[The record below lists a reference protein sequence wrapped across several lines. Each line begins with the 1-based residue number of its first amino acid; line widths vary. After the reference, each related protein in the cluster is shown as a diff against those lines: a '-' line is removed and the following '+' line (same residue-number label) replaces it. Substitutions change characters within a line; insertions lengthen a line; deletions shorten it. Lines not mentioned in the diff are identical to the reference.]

1 MFSTFRLPHGWHP
14 TIIISQII
22 ALQCL
27 HYLVLS
33 LLIPPLL
40 TLFADPY
47 ALAYEGGAANV
58 AMVMDWREMVGRS
71 TIRGVGGRG
80 WTGFSGAW
88 SGGMKLGSDINPAEQ
103 GEGWVVDPVR
113 SWLISLC
120 WLVASSVDV
129 YFLYILVRRPTH
141 ILDFALTLILNHIIL
156 TTYYARSLPTSLFF
170 WLVMALGA
178 VISVVGAEQLC
189 VRREMRESID
199 MGPDEPEEEVEM
211 ERRD

>member
-1 MFSTFRLPHGWHP
+1 MSSSFRLPHGWHP
-14 TIIISQII
+14 TIIIAQII

-40 TLFADPY
+40 YLFANPY

-58 AMVMDWREMVGRS
+58 AMVMDWRELVGRA
-71 TIRGVGGRG
+71 TIREPRGRG
-80 WTGFSGAW
+80 WSGFSSSGAW
-88 SGGMKLGSDINPAEQ
+88 SGGVKLGGDSGQEEA
-103 GEGWVVDPVR
+103 WVDPVR
-113 SWLISLC
+113 SWIISLC
-120 WLVASSVDV
+120 WLVASTVDV

-141 ILDFALTLILNHIIL
+141 ILDFALTLVLNHTIL

-170 WLVMALGA
+170 WLIMALGA

-189 VRREMRESID
+189 VKREMREGIE
-199 MGPDEPEEEVEM
+199 MAGEEQDDEVEM
-211 ERRD
+211 DRRD